1 MGHRARLD
9 RDFLE
14 TATVSH
20 PYRSRQ
26 DRARKPCFSHA
37 RRRSRFGCEQCCV
50 EDREDRQ
57 ERAESVRRRNPERQ
71 NNRRTERDALDNAH
85 DLVAKTIPKPTEAE
99 REQAFLLGIQ
109 REIELGWCEIQNA
122 GSYADDI
129 KIVRKCFDEKKV
141 KLRLSTPFSGQ
152 AKMPSVFCA
161 KARQSTPTIITSPS
175 ARSK

>member
-20 PYRSRQ
+20 PHRSRQ
-26 DRARKPCFSHA
+26 DRARKPCFSHP
-37 RRRSRFGCEQCCV
+37 RGRSRFGCEQCCV

-57 ERAESVRRRNPERQ
+57 DTPNSFGGEILKDKTTGEPNGML
-71 NNRRTERDALDNAH
+71 LDNGQ
-85 DLVAKTIPKPTEAE
+85 DLVAKNIPKPTEAE
-99 REQAFLLGIQ
+99 RERAFLLGIQ
-109 REIELGWCEIQNA
+109 REIDLGWCEIQNA

-141 KLRLSTPFSGQ
+141 
-152 AKMPSVFCA
+152 
-161 KARQSTPTIITSPS
+161 
-175 ARSK
+175 